1 MKRFKR
7 LLSVFMAT
15 ALSASLLAAC
25 GSGGSDSQESA
36 GEKTSNPDEIVY
48 SFVTFNKIP
57 DNTSAVEAAINEITV
72 PKINVK
78 VRLKPLSVSSYAQQV
93 SLDIASGEKLDIFHT
108 LGDLNQYISKNMAL
122 PLDDLLAEY
131 GQETVKIVGED
142 FLKSTQANGKT
153 YAIPAYKGYA
163 IAPNLVYREDIMQEL
178 GVSPSSIKSIE
189 DLDALF
195 AKVKAKYP
203 DMVPL
208 SPANQGVSGV
218 LNTMDNIDYLTDDIF
233 KPTAVLVG
241 DSTKV
246 VNFYETEQF
255 KEKIKIARDWY
266 NKGYISK
273 DAATS
278 NILATELMS
287 SDRGF
292 SYIASYAGLES
303 GAQISAMTG
312 KPVGMARLA
321 QPYLSTTSVN
331 AVSWGISVNSENPEA
346 AMKFMNLTF
355 SDKEIVN
362 LIVFGIEGDSYK
374 KVDADHVNFPDGADA
389 NTVPYTAQLSSG
401 IVGNMFNQY
410 ALEGQSMEDLKLM
423 DSENKSSTKSK
434 AFGFTFDSS
443 SLKAEYSSVMNVI
456 NQYLP
461 GLNCGSLDPDTQ
473 LPNFIKALKDAG
485 MDRIVAE
492 KQKQLDAWL
501 AQQ

>member
-7 LLSVFMAT
+7 LSGAVLAT

-25 GSGGSDSQESA
+25 SNENSQAATE
-36 GEKTSNPDEIVY
+36 EQTSNPDEIVY

-57 DNTSAVEAAINEITV
+57 DNTQAIEEAINKITV

-78 VRLKPLSVSSYAQQV
+78 VKLKPLAISNYAQQV
-93 SLDIASGEKLDIFHT
+93 NLDIASGEKLDIFHT
-108 LGDLNQYISKNMAL
+108 LGDLNQYISKNVTL
-122 PLDDLLAEY
+122 PLDDLLEQY
-131 GQETVKIVGED
+131 GQETMQILGAD

-163 IAPNLVYREDIMQEL
+163 IAPNLVYREDIMKEL
-178 GVSPSSIKSIE
+178 GVSPSSITSIE
-189 DLDALF
+189 DLDELF
-195 AKVKAKYP
+195 AKVKTKYP
-203 DMVPL
+203 DIVPIA
-208 SPANQGVSGV
+208 PANQGVSGV
-218 LNTMDNIDYLTDDIF
+218 VATLDNIDYLTDDLF

-246 VNFYETEQF
+246 VNFYETDQF

-266 NKGYISK
+266 NKGYIQK

-278 NILATELMS
+278 NVLATELMS

-312 KPVGMARLA
+312 KPIGMARLA

-331 AVSWGISVNSENPEA
+331 AVSWAISANSKHPEA
-346 AMKFMNLTF
+346 AMKFLNLTY
-355 SDKEIVN
+355 SDKEVVN
-362 LIVFGIEGDSYK
+362 LIVYGIEGESYRK
-374 KVDADHVNFPDGADA
+374 IDADHVNFPEGKDA

-401 IVGNMFNQY
+401 IVGNMFNQF
-410 ALEGQSMEDLKLM
+410 ALEGQSMEDMKLM
-423 DSENKSSTKSK
+423 DSENKSSAKSK

-443 SLKAEYSSVMNVI
+443 SLKAEYSSVLNVI

-461 GLNCGSLDPDTQ
+461 GLNTGSLDPDTE

-501 AQQ
+501 AQN

>member
-1 MKRFKR
+1 MRRTKRFQSV
-7 LLSVFMAT
+7 LLAT

-25 GSGGSDSQESA
+25 SNGNTQES
-36 GEKTSNPDEIVY
+36 GEDSKSKPDEIVY

-57 DNTSAVEAAINEITV
+57 ESTQNVEEEINKITV

-78 VRLKPLSVSSYAQQV
+78 VKLKPLAISSYAQQV
-93 SLDIASGEKLDIFHT
+93 NLDIASGEKLDIFHT

-122 PLDDLLAEY
+122 PLDDLLDKY
-131 GQETVKIVGED
+131 GQETKSILGED

-163 IAPNLVYREDIMQEL
+163 LAPNLVYRKDIMEEL
-178 GVSPSSIKSIE
+178 GVSPSTITSIA

-195 AKVKAKYP
+195 AKLKAKYP
-203 DMVPL
+203 DIVPIA
-208 SPANQGVSGV
+208 PANQGISGV
-218 LNTMDNIDYLTDDIF
+218 LNTLDNIDFLTDDMF

-255 KEKIKIARDWY
+255 KEAIKIARDWY
-266 NKGYISK
+266 NKGYIQK

-278 NILATELMS
+278 NVLATELMS

-292 SYIASYAGLES
+292 SYIASYAGMES
-303 GAQISAMTG
+303 GAQISGMTG
-312 KPVGMARLA
+312 KPVDMVRLA

-331 AVSWGISVNSENPEA
+331 AVSWAISANSANPEA
-346 AMKFMNLTF
+346 AMKFLNLTY

-362 LIVFGIEGDSYK
+362 LIVYGIEGESYK
-374 KVDADHVNFPDGADA
+374 KIDADHVNFPDGSDA
-389 NTVPYTAQLSSG
+389 NSVPYTAQLSSG
-401 IVGNMFNQY
+401 IVGNMFNQF
-410 ALEGQSMEDLKLM
+410 ALEGQSMDDMKLM
-423 DSENKSSTKSK
+423 DSENKSSAKSK

-443 SLKAEYSSVMNVI
+443 SLKAEYSSVLNVI

-461 GLNCGSLDPDTQ
+461 GLNCGVLDPDTE

-501 AQQ
+501 SQN